1 MIGESFSET
10 FMGSAAD
17 WHAFL
22 DEYRA
27 FGGKAENVMQRKGA
41 FGLGLFPIDPS
52 KPIELLV
59 PDHLLV
65 PVDQVDIEDGNL
77 LISDSSSFPEG
88 YGDWFARYQR
98 NYSWGAEG
106 RENILEFEQGL
117 KDLPDSLKQLLKRNG
132 ICNPEARFRGDDV
145 DKEILRRFMQTRCI
159 NRNGARVIMPIIDLL
174 NHSPS
179 SKGYEMKDQG
189 IAVSGMHDGEILVR
203 YSNTADPLTRL
214 FGYGF
219 NSLEPLAFSLRCVLQ
234 HNDQTFLVQG
244 GSPNQKG
251 GGPFKPCEIEKEDD
265 RLIIKQP
272 LLGAANSPK
281 LPKTLFIQACNT
293 LKEVDIDA
301 VQLFEQIHQR
311 NSAILINLLNEL
323 NEVDGEVVE
332 KLKKGCLNQLLA
344 LSMHFGQRDDL
355 LNASETPSTSG
366 A

>member
-1 MIGESFSET
+1 
-10 FMGSAAD
+10 MGAAAD

-41 FGLGLFPIDPS
+41 YGLGLFPIDPS

-65 PVDQVDIEDGNL
+65 PVDQVKIEDGNL
-77 LISDSSSFPEG
+77 VITDDSSFPEG

-106 RENILEFEQGL
+106 RDNILEFEQGL
-117 KDLPDSLKQLLKRNG
+117 KDLPDTLKQVLKRNG
-132 ICNPEARFRGDDV
+132 LCNPEARFPGEDI
-145 DKEILRRFMQTRCI
+145 DKEILRRFIQTRCI
-159 NRNGARVIMPIIDLL
+159 NRNGSKVIMPIIDLL
-174 NHSPS
+174 NHSS
-179 SKGYEMKDQG
+179 TSKGYEMKDQG

-203 YSNTADPLTRL
+203 YSNTADPLVRL

-219 NSLEPLAFSLRCVLQ
+219 NSPEPLAFSIRCVLQ
-234 HNDQTFLVQG
+234 HNDQTFFVQG
-244 GSPNQKG
+244 GSPNYQG

-272 LLGAANSPK
+272 LLGSANSPK

-293 LKEVDIDA
+293 LEGIDVDA

-311 NSAILINLLNEL
+311 NTAVLVNVLKEL
-323 NEVDGEVVE
+323 NDLDGEVAD
-332 KLKKGCLNQLLA
+332 KLRNGCLNQLLA
-344 LSMHFGQRDDL
+344 LSMHFGQRDDI
-355 LNASETPSTSG
+355 LNANQRKQSL
-366 A
+366 